1 MPLKMTRGIIS
12 RAEMKDRDV
21 PIITNKGN
29 RFPRIESSR
38 GANTAT
44 NKGEKKQK
52 AGSKDA
58 ANLLS
63 PFRDN

>member
-1 MPLKMTRGIIS
+1 
-12 RAEMKDRDV
+12 MKDRDV
-21 PIITNKGN
+21 PIITNKGS